1 MLVSIRVAAIY
12 CGYSSTFR
20 PVIFF
25 RTSKK
30 GAVRMQMGHVEFSCH
45 SFFFFH
51 APSRSVFSLR
61 ASEPTVGLPAAFG
74 CIRCHSFYLS
84 VTLLPIKMWSI
95 FIAIRSAS
103 HFIRISLRIH
113 WRRVQLMRISFSFHC
128 GYIGVG
134 PKVTGDIRTHLTDGI
149 RTHLLEHLPVTLEV
163 VDTRI
168 KVTCFTWGSAKYWA

>member
-1 MLVSIRVAAIY
+1 MGFATWIIHLICRLRPCRWEWPKFISLVDEGGRKFIADTHHVSTGNFFFHMNISGAIRI
-12 CGYSSTFR
+12 
-20 PVIFF
+20 
-25 RTSKK
+25 
-30 GAVRMQMGHVEFSCH
+30 QMEHVEFSCH

-51 APSRSVFSLR
+51 APSRSVFSLY

-134 PKVTGDIRTHLTDGI
+134 PN
-149 RTHLLEHLPVTLEV
+149 
-163 VDTRI
+163 
-168 KVTCFTWGSAKYWA
+168 